1 MKASNEGI
9 LTSSVGDYVKSLSQ
23 TPHLQDKLCIKDF
36 TSEANSKP
44 IFPPHLTVIQIH
56 DGIKNGRFYQGSF
69 MASRENFLEGSV
81 NVECFEKAIL
91 IQGRESLNRAIDG
104 DIVCVELLPE
114 KEWSSPSEIVLEDKA
129 DDPIEETTLE
139 DDVDEK
145 ILKESVGKKEKQ
157 PTGKIVG
164 IIKRKWRQ
172 YCGIIQPNVLKGSSR
187 HIFIPAERKIPR
199 VRIETR
205 QAEKL
210 YNQRIIVA
218 IDQWPRHSRY
228 PQGHFVRTLGPLGDK
243 DTENEV
249 LLIEHDVPHSKFSQ
263 EVLNCLPKL
272 PWIITEQV
280 SYLKCIIVA

>member
-1 MKASNEGI
+1 M
-9 LTSSVGDYVKSLSQ
+9 
-23 TPHLQDKLCIKDF
+23 
-36 TSEANSKP
+36 
-44 IFPPHLTVIQIH
+44 
-56 DGIKNGRFYQGSF
+56 
-69 MASRENFLEGSV
+69 
-81 NVECFEKAIL
+81 
-91 IQGRESLNRAIDG
+91 NRAIDG
-104 DIVCVELLPE
+104 DVVCIELLPE
-114 KEWSSPSEIVLEDKA
+114 REWSSPSEIVLEDKS
-129 DDPIEETTLE
+129 DDTNETF
-139 DDVDEK
+139 DDDENEK
-145 ILKESVGKKEKQ
+145 IIKESTGKKDKQ
-157 PTGKIVG
+157 PTGKIIG

-172 YCGIIQPNVLKGSSR
+172 YCGIIRANVLTGSSR
-187 HIFIPAERKIPR
+187 HIFIPAERKIPH

-272 PWIITEQV
+272 PWIISEQV
-280 SYLKCIIVA
+280 SHQSKSSAKSLQFSSSSSSSSSSFAKTESFEFSVLT